1 MVDFLTFRPDLKKP
15 VFFSPKPLIGS
26 MMQTPEMIAKRRARS
41 SYIST
46 VIGISLVLFMLGSL
60 CLVLLNAQK
69 LSSYVK
75 ENIQFQV
82 FIEDGAREVDV
93 LQLKKSLDAED
104 FVRQTAYVSKR
115 EAADRLE
122 SEIGEDVVRFLGY
135 NPLLSSIEVYL
146 TAEYAHPDSVILIE
160 DQLISQPNVKEV
172 AYNPDLVAAINN
184 NINKISLVILAFS
197 AVLLLISIAL
207 INNTVRL
214 AMYSKRFTIKTMKLV
229 GATFGFIRKPF
240 LQASILQ
247 GIVASL
253 IAMGLIVTCLLSIK
267 EEIPDFFELQDVLT
281 FAKLFGLVVLLG
293 IFITYVSTWFAVN
306 KYLRLRGEEV
316 Y

>member
-1 MVDFLTFRPDLKKP
+1 M
-15 VFFSPKPLIGS
+15 GS
-26 MMQTPEMIAKRRARS
+26 MKQTPELIAKRRARS
-41 SYIST
+41 SYVST

-104 FVRQTAYVSKR
+104 YIRQTAYISKR
-115 EAADRLE
+115 VAADRLE
-122 SEIGEDVVRFLGY
+122 KEIGEDVVRFLGY
-135 NPLLSSIEVYL
+135 NPLLASIEVYL
-146 TAEYAHPDSVILIE
+146 TADYAHPDSVVIIE
-160 DQLISQPNVKEV
+160 DQLIQQPNVKEV
-172 AYNPDLVAAINN
+172 AYNPDLIAAINN

-197 AVLLLISIAL
+197 AVLMLISIAL

-229 GATFGFIRKPF
+229 GATYGFIRRPF
-240 LQASILQ
+240 LQGSILQ
-247 GIVASL
+247 GIIASFL
-253 IAMGLIVTCLLSIK
+253 AMGLIITCLISIK
-267 EEIPDFFELQDVLT
+267 EEVPDFFELQDIFT
-281 FAKLFGLVVLLG
+281 FGKLFGTVVLLG
-293 IFITYVSTWFAVN
+293 IFITYMSTWFAVN